1 VDSKQILR
9 ILIVEDNPLD
19 ILMTERA
26 LNNLKIAYDF
36 YVLRNGEQLLDHL
49 SRPPDRREHV
59 DLLLLD
65 LNLPKRTG
73 LEILE
78 IMHQNPDLL
87 RPFVAVLTT
96 STSPDELKKCS
107 DLGAQIVITKPD
119 DPDYYQETINS
130 ILKFY
135 YEFCQKP

>member
-1 VDSKQILR
+1 MDRKQILK
-9 ILIVEDNPLD
+9 ILIVEDNPID

-36 YVLRNGEQLLDHL
+36 YVLRNGEQLIDHL
-49 SRPPDRREHV
+49 SRRDREQP

-78 IMHQNPDLL
+78 VMHQHPDLF
-87 RPFVAVLTT
+87 RPFVAVVTT
-96 STSPDELKKCS
+96 STSPDELKRCY
-107 DLGAQIVITKPD
+107 DLGAQIVISKPD
-119 DPDYYQETINS
+119 DFNDYQQAINS
-130 ILKFY
+130 ILESFY
-135 YEFCQKP
+135 KFCQKS